1 MTRLLITGASGN
13 LGKPLSTAAAERWET
28 IGTYFTN
35 DDTGVGERYQIDLRD
50 RDDTLMMFEAV
61 SPDVIIHTATSDRSE
76 DLTRTIPEVTN
87 NIVSAAEA
95 VGCRLISLSTD
106 VIFDGTRGPYHED
119 DPPTPTSPY
128 SAAKAE
134 SDRIIINSDADALI
148 VRTSLIY
155 DVDPRNRQLGWML
168 NRIEKGEK
176 LRLFTDELRQPIWV
190 WNLVD
195 VLLELVINPAAG
207 ILNAA
212 GGTIHSRYE
221 FGTALL
227 HTVGIE
233 TEGNVEPVLAADI
246 SPLRPRNCTLDL
258 TKAKALLRTPL
269 LGLHEALPE
278 AVKRYSKGHP
288 TSTTTSR

>member
-13 LGKPLSTAAAERWET
+13 LGKPLSEAAAERWET
-28 IGTYFTN
+28 AGTYFTN
-35 DDTGVGERYQIDLRD
+35 PNTGGGEEFQIDLQD
-50 RDDTLMMFEAV
+50 RDDTLMLIEAIN
-61 SPDVIIHTATSDRSE
+61 PDVIIHAATSDRSE
-76 DLTRTIPEVTN
+76 NLTRTIPEVTN
-87 NIVSAAEA
+87 NVVSAAEA
-95 VGCRLISLSTD
+95 IGCRLISLSTD
-106 VIFDGTRGPYHED
+106 VIFDGTRGPYRED
-119 DPPTPTSPY
+119 APPTPTSPY
-128 SAAKAE
+128 AAAKAE
-134 SDRIIINSDADALI
+134 SDRIIINSDVDYLI

-168 NRIEKGEK
+168 ERIQEG
-176 LRLFTDELRQPIWV
+176 LTLQLFTDELRQPIWV

-227 HTVGIE
+227 HAAGVD
-233 TEGNVEPVLAADI
+233 TEGIVEPVRAADI
-246 SPLRPRNCTLDL
+246 SPLRPQDCTLDL

-278 AVKRYSKGHP
+278 AVERYSKGHP